1 MVDSDNF
8 GDSDESVESDNLDDS
23 DDSREAFEIQNSFQS
38 ATSIFLFPNRNFSC
52 IIIRMKNIAVL
63 VYDLTVEYN
72 IVVTDGVLDFF
83 KDKGDDFHLIISTI
97 NAPHATS
104 FDYDYQYWTALE
116 LLKSDNIDAVIVVTN
131 SFCHDLTIPELSKAL
146 ECLAPKPVV
155 SISNPLDIP
164 TNHYTCVSCQQ
175 AYEEVVEHLS
185 KKHNR
190 KKIAFL
196 SAALNKSP
204 ESEERENAYKAALK
218 KFGLEYNPDWDL
230 AGDFTP
236 RSAYDAIL
244 GRYKKKED
252 IPFDALLCANDYMAA
267 GSLSAFLE
275 LGVKVP
281 EDICIFGF
289 DDAEV
294 ATNASPTLSTISQ
307 SVAQTGYEAGALVYD
322 ILMGKKDVPKS
333 AVIQSFSMY
342 RQSCGCIDINNK
354 IRAYI
359 NNQGEFIEQGS
370 ADMTQLQ
377 LFNNGLN
384 DMATIY
390 HILNM
395 SDTVVKMRLF
405 FNLVVKNLNVVHIGM
420 MALCVYDEPI
430 ELNSEDDFVIPE
442 KANMVMLID
451 ESRHIEQNYFDQGG
465 IEFNPKKQ
473 LLPDGLEELAGGN
486 YYLLP
491 IFLQKNNYGYLVC
504 RFPTNKYPIY
514 TIFLKILVNAFVH
527 SYIYSKTEQERAL
540 MAEKNQTLNFQ
551 SKTDELTQLFNR
563 RGFFEYG
570 QQLLDFSLI
579 DETCGCVFFCDLDGL
594 KTINDT
600 WGHDIGDLAIK
611 TEAKVLR
618 AAFRDSD
625 LIGRLSGDEFGVVS
639 PGCPARIVE
648 RMRERFLELNEQFSQ
663 EAGLP
668 FTLSISIG
676 AMEYSG
682 TENDLN
688 KLLTQADK
696 DLYKEKKRKHA
707 LRDKNKAKT

>member
-1 MVDSDNF
+1 
-8 GDSDESVESDNLDDS
+8 
-23 DDSREAFEIQNSFQS
+23 
-38 ATSIFLFPNRNFSC
+38 
-52 IIIRMKNIAVL
+52 MKNIAVL
-63 VYDLTVEYN
+63 VYDLTLEYN
-72 IVVTDGVLDFF
+72 IVIVDGVLDYFSH
-83 KDKGDDFHLIISTI
+83 KDDVHVIISAI

-104 FDYDYQYWTALE
+104 FDYDYQYWSALE
-116 LLKSDNIDAVIVVTN
+116 IIKSDNIDAVIVVTN
-131 SFCHDLTIPELSKAL
+131 SFCHNLSIPQLSKEL
-146 ECLAPKPVV
+146 QTLAPKPVI

-164 TNHYTCVSCQQ
+164 GNRYTCVSCED
-175 AYEEVVEHLS
+175 AYKDVVEHLVQ
-185 KKHNR
+185 KHGR
-190 KKIAFL
+190 KKIGFL
-196 SAALNKSP
+196 SADLTHSP
-204 ESEERENAYKAALK
+204 DSVEREKAYRAALE
-218 KFGLEYNPDWDL
+218 KFGLEYNSEWKL
-230 AGDFTP
+230 SGDFTP

-244 GRYKKKED
+244 GKYKKKED

-267 GSLSAFLE
+267 GSLSALEE

-281 EDICIFGF
+281 EDICVFGF

-294 ATNASPTLSTISQ
+294 AISSSPTISTINQFVSE
-307 SVAQTGYEAGALVYD
+307 TGYKAGELAYD
-322 ILMGKKDVPKS
+322 VVSGKKDVPPYY
-333 AVIQSFSMY
+333 VIQSFPMY
-342 RQSCGCIDINNK
+342 RQSCGCISRSDHSK
-354 IRAYI
+354 GCL
-359 NNQGEFIEQGS
+359 NNQGELIEQAGV
-370 ADMTQLQ
+370 DMTQLK
-377 LFNNGLN
+377 LFSNNLN

-390 HILNM
+390 HLLNM
-395 SDTVVKMRLF
+395 SDSVVKMRQF
-405 FNLVVKNLNVVHIGM
+405 FDTILKNLAVVHIRM
-420 MALCVYDEPI
+420 LAMCVYDEPI
-430 ELNSEDDFVIPE
+430 ELSAEDDFVIPQ
-442 KANMVMLID
+442 KAQMVMLID
-451 ESRHIEQNYFDQGG
+451 EERKIEENYFDIGG

-473 LLPDGLEELAGGN
+473 ILPDGLKDLSEGN
-486 YYLLP
+486 YFLLP
-491 IFLQKNNYGYLVC
+491 IFLQRLNYGYLVC
-504 RFPTNKYPIY
+504 KLPTNKYPVY

-527 SYIYSKTEQERAL
+527 SYIYSKTEKERML

-648 RMRERFLELNEQFSQ
+648 RIRERFLELNEQFSQ

>member
-1 MVDSDNF
+1 
-8 GDSDESVESDNLDDS
+8 
-23 DDSREAFEIQNSFQS
+23 
-38 ATSIFLFPNRNFSC
+38 
-52 IIIRMKNIAVL
+52 MKNIAVL
-63 VYDLTVEYN
+63 VYDLTLEYN

-83 KDKGDDFHLIISTI
+83 KDKGEDFHLIISTL

-116 LLKSDNIDAVIVVTN
+116 LIKSDNIDAVIVVTN
-131 SFCHDLTIPELSKAL
+131 SFCHNLTIPELAKEL
-146 ECLAPKPVV
+146 ECLCPKPVI
-155 SISNPLDIP
+155 SISNPLELP
-164 TNHYTCVSCQQ
+164 ANHYTCVSCQQ
-175 AYEEVVEHLS
+175 AYEEVVEHLV

-204 ESEERENAYKAALK
+204 ESEEREAAYKAALK
-218 KFGLEYNPDWDL
+218 KFGLEYDPAWDL

-244 GRYKKKED
+244 GRYKKKEE

-267 GSLSAFLE
+267 GSLSALVE

-294 ATNASPTLSTISQ
+294 ASNSSPTLSTISQ
-307 SVAQTGYEAGALVYD
+307 SVAQTGYEAGALAYD
-322 ILMGKKDVPKS
+322 ILMGKKDVPKK
-333 AVIQSFSMY
+333 AVIQSFPMY
-342 RQSCGCIDINNK
+342 RQSCGCIDMKNR
-354 IRAYI
+354 IRAYR
-359 NNQGEFIEQGS
+359 NQEGELVEQGA

-395 SDTVVKMRLF
+395 SDTVVKMHLF
-405 FNLVVKNLNVVHIGM
+405 FDLVVKNLNVVHIGM

-430 ELNSEDDFVIPE
+430 ELHAEDDFVIPE

-451 ESRHIEQNYFDQGG
+451 ESRKIEQNYFDQGG
-465 IEFNPKKQ
+465 IEFNPKKNI
-473 LLPDGLEELAGGN
+473 LPDGFKDLAAGN

-527 SYIYSKTEQERAL
+527 SYIFSKTEQERIK

-570 QQLLDFSLI
+570 QQLLDFSLV
-579 DETCGCVFFCDLDGL
+579 DESCGCVFFCDLDGL

-600 WGHDIGDLAIK
+600 WGHEIGDLAIK

-625 LIGRLSGDEFGVVS
+625 LIGRLSGDEFGVVA
-639 PGCPARIVE
+639 PGCPLHVVE
-648 RMRERFLELNEQFSQ
+648 RIRERFKELNKELS
-663 EAGLP
+663 EKAGLP

-676 AMEYSG
+676 PIEY
-682 TENDLN
+682 TANHKDLN
-688 KLLTQADK
+688 ELLKEADK
-696 DLYKEKKRKHA
+696 NLYKEKKIKHA
-707 LRDKNKAKT
+707 QRDLLKEKK